1 MKTYTYIILLSVVVL
16 FTACGPKNQEKV
28 VMASYAD
35 GKPKLEYVYI
45 LNDKGDKQLYKETQ
59 YFPEEKKYIEGTY
72 DQYSRRDGEW
82 TSWYEN
88 GRKNSQGTY
97 ENGLLQGKYTVWH
110 PNGKVFY
117 SGKYKNGVKIGTWS
131 YYDTLGRLTHTEI
144 CDNQ

>member
-45 LNDKGDKQLYKETQ
+45 LTDKGDKQLYKETQ

-110 PNGKVFY
+110 LFPTNVFPY
-117 SGKYKNGVKIGTWS
+117 TFRYLRHQKCNLKRVYFF
-131 YYDTLGRLTHTEI
+131 
-144 CDNQ
+144 

>member
-59 YFPEEKKYIEGTY
+59 YFPEEKK
-72 DQYSRRDGEW
+72 
-82 TSWYEN
+82 
-88 GRKNSQGTY
+88 
-97 ENGLLQGKYTVWH
+97 
-110 PNGKVFY
+110 
-117 SGKYKNGVKIGTWS
+117 
-131 YYDTLGRLTHTEI
+131 
-144 CDNQ
+144 